1 MSKYVKHKN
10 KNKNKKHKTV
20 TLLVTCYVKKKHSSI
35 VFLREK
41 EIHSFFSHYYSI
53 FHNYNYNYYKIQTS
67 FSFVERKGICNLST
81 HHHTISKIIEMS
93 DYFITLF
100 FIY

>member
-1 MSKYVKHKN
+1 
-10 KNKNKKHKTV
+10 
-20 TLLVTCYVKKKHSSI
+20 

-41 EIHSFFSHYYSI
+41 EIHSFF
-53 FHNYNYNYYKIQTS
+53 FHIIIVFFITITITITTIKYKHH
-67 FSFVERKGICNLST
+67 FHLLREKGICNLST
-81 HHHTISKIIEMS
+81 HHTISKIIEMS